1 MTNRE
6 IIKELNK
13 HYLDTLSYYESFI
26 YILYVGFVF
35 RVIYNLIVVLRRVN
49 K

>member
-6 IIKELNK
+6 IIEELNK
-13 HYLDTLSYYESFI
+13 HYLDTLSYYECFI

-35 RVIYNLIVVLRRVN
+35 RVIYNVIIVLWRVN